1 MIEKGISLDDFE
13 DEEEEQSEEE
23 SNTSDDKSKTAK
35 PPAGK
40 EEMKNKPLMSQTMAA
55 SPQPFMQTG
64 MDYNKMLVVG
74 EGYGREFLKSEI
86 ERLIKVLQ
94 DKQSVGSD
102 VHTFI
107 RADGSRKGWEE
118 DAN

>member
-1 MIEKGISLDDFE
+1 
-13 DEEEEQSEEE
+13 
-23 SNTSDDKSKTAK
+23 
-35 PPAGK
+35 
-40 EEMKNKPLMSQTMAA
+40 
-55 SPQPFMQTG
+55 
-64 MDYNKMLVVG
+64 MLVVG